1 MCNCGK
7 KKKQEPMTTP
17 VSDELVRSNFPDTP
31 EGHHAFEMAKWGKE
45 QGKEK
50 EEEFDYFNN
59 IDVITPIQE

>member
-1 MCNCGK
+1 MCNCK
-7 KKKQEPMTTP
+7 KKKEPIPTP
-17 VSDELVRSNFPDTP
+17 VSDELSRSSFPDTP
-31 EGHHAFEMAKWGKE
+31 EGQHAFEMSKWGKE